1 MRRAWVEAWS
11 KAGAG
16 QPLEPLERVLAEV
29 ISDHP
34 EYHAVL
40 ESPDALSREFPPETG
55 GSNPFM
61 HMGLHVAIREQ
72 LATDRPSGV
81 RELYTTLQS
90 RFANR
95 HRIEHALMECL
106 AETLWDAQRA
116 GAAPDEARYLDRVR
130 RIAEQ

>member
-1 MRRAWVEAWS
+1 MVEGRA
-11 KAGAG
+11 GR
-16 QPLEPLERVLAEV
+16 PLEPLERVLAEV
-29 ISDHP
+29 VADHP

-40 ESPDALSREFPPETG
+40 ESADALTREFPPEAG

-72 LATDRPSGV
+72 LATDRPPGI

-95 HRIEHALMECL
+95 HRIEHALMEVL

-116 GAAPDEARYLDRVR
+116 GAAPDEAHYLARAK
-130 RIAEQ
+130 RIAGQ